1 MPVRELAGP
10 QGRWCGGRGRGKR
23 GAAALGGPPRPHP
36 HPAPLPPGS
45 AVPPPGGRRH
55 CTAPVRPATRGDPP
69 APRRGRSITRVSP
82 HPPSPGSTLVP
93 LPRSEPPSCTRS
105 APGAAPLD
113 PRSARSAVETGEAAP
128 EADPRGAAADL
139 CPPPG
144 AALPGAAARCRRPP
158 RDGSGGGG
166 GETGGMR
173 VRGWRQRRD
182 GRRAGRG
189 MGADLSEVGRG
200 GVGHGERSGM
210 GIGAGIG

>member
-1 MPVRELAGP
+1 MQGIGMPVRELAGP

-139 CPPPG
+139 CPPPRSG
-144 AALPGAAARCRRPP
+144 AARCGRTVPPSATGWERRGRRGNG
-158 RDGSGGGG
+158 RDEGEGMETEKGWKEGREGDGGGF
-166 GETGGMR
+166 E
-173 VRGWRQRRD
+173 
-182 GRRAGRG
+182 
-189 MGADLSEVGRG
+189 
-200 GVGHGERSGM
+200 
-210 GIGAGIG
+210 